1 MAAMEPPSP
10 DAPGDKPRIRRKR
23 PLAAKPRQEDTEE
36 WLLSFLDLLTLLTG
50 SFTFMLAFAHFGN
63 EPVGALGK
71 PETVQPACPQPA
83 EPAAGQGATSAAPS
97 PPAAAM
103 PTAEIDPLTIKL
115 ASQLREQL
123 KGFGNGPDLSVGV
136 LPGRI
141 TLSMREQVLFN
152 MGQSGLVGAAGT
164 LMAQFT
170 PALLS
175 SNFTLSVEGHTD
187 NIPIHNERYD
197 SNWDLAAAR
206 AISVVQQLIQLGIP
220 PERLRAVSY
229 GDTQPIADNA
239 TEAGRSQNRRVVIV
253 VHVGKAD

>member
-1 MAAMEPPSP
+1 METAPSP
-10 DAPGDKPRIRRKR
+10 SSEDKPRIRRKR
-23 PLAAKPRQEDTEE
+23 ASPAKPRQEDTEE

-63 EPVGALGK
+63 EPAGTPGK

-83 EPAAGQGATSAAPS
+83 AGQGATASTPP
-97 PPAAAM
+97 PPAAE
-103 PTAEIDPLTIKL
+103 TDPLTLKL

-123 KGFGNGPDLSVGV
+123 KGFGNGNSPDLSVGV

-152 MGQSGLVGAAGT
+152 MGQSGLVGGAGT

-170 PALLS
+170 PALLN

-206 AISVVQQLIQLGIP
+206 AISVVQQLVQLGIP

-229 GDTQPIADNA
+229 GDTRPIADNA

-253 VHVGKAD
+253 VDVGKTN

>member
-1 MAAMEPPSP
+1 METAPSP
-10 DAPGDKPRIRRKR
+10 SSEDKPRIRRKR
-23 PLAAKPRQEDTEE
+23 ASPAKPRQEDTEE

-63 EPVGALGK
+63 EPVGELGK

-83 EPAAGQGATSAAPS
+83 EPAKGQGAT
-97 PPAAAM
+97 AAA
-103 PTAEIDPLTIKL
+103 PTAETDPLTIKL

-123 KGFGNGPDLSVGV
+123 KGFGNGNSPDLSVGV

-152 MGQSGLVGAAGT
+152 MGQSGLVGSAGT

-206 AISVVQQLIQLGIP
+206 AISVVQQLVQLGIP
-220 PERLRAVSY
+220 PERLRAISY
-229 GDTQPIADNA
+229 GDTRPIADNA

-253 VHVGKAD
+253 VDVGKTN